1 MAKQELLGE
10 VKKLIAIGK
19 EKGFLTYDELN
30 STLPAEVV
38 SSEQFGSIMTM
49 FGEMDI
55 EIVDAPEG
63 ERIKKAR
70 DAEELSDDAE
80 GADSGSG
87 AGDENEKEE
96 KDEKDEK
103 EIDLTPGALSRTDD
117 PVRLYLKEM
126 GSVALLSREGEIEIA
141 KRIEEGKNNIASV
154 IYGMPMTIEFV
165 LALRDQL
172 KNGTIDV
179 REIVPIVETEE
190 EIEEE
195 QIQRDYEELRVKT
208 LEGLNS
214 VRKISTSL
222 KSLYEVA
229 RTANSDPAKQKKIKK
244 QIDTIRDQ
252 VVEKMESVNLH
263 GVLKD
268 RMVQRVR
275 ELAIQIRTAEREIV
289 SCQRRLGISGEAGA
303 EALKKLCRDRKDFLA
318 VKRKT
323 SCTEEALED
332 IKNVYQ
338 AAKGRIRTLETE
350 EALVSAEEI
359 KDAVKHLDVAEEK
372 VKRGKAELVE
382 ANLRLVV
389 SIAKKYTNRGLQFLD
404 LIQEGNIGLMKAVD
418 KFEYKRGY
426 KFSTYATWWIR
437 QAITRAIA
445 DQARTIRIPVHMIET
460 INKLIRTSR
469 HLVQKLGREPT
480 PEEIADRMDLPLDKV
495 WKILKIAREPISLET
510 PIGEEED
517 SHLGDFIEDKK
528 AVSPLEAA
536 IRYDLQRQINSA
548 LETLTPREE
557 KVLRKRFGIGEA
569 TDHTL
574 EEVGQDFEVTRERI
588 RQIEAKAL
596 RKLRHPSRSKKLRS
610 FVETL

>member
-1 MAKQELLGE
+1 MAKKELLTE

-19 EKGFLTYDELN
+19 EKGFLTYGELN
-30 STLPAEVV
+30 STLPAAVV

-63 ERIKKAR
+63 ERITKAR
-70 DAEELSDDAE
+70 DAEEASDKSE
-80 GADSGSG
+80 ESDSGG
-87 AGDENEKEE
+87 GDENEKEE
-96 KDEKDEK
+96 KEEK

-141 KRIEEGKNNIASV
+141 KRIEEGKKDISAV

-172 KNGTIDV
+172 KNGTINV

-190 EIEEE
+190 EFEEE

-222 KSLYEVA
+222 KSLYQVA
-229 RTANSDPAKQKKIKK
+229 RSANRDPVKQKKIKK

-252 VVEKMESVNLH
+252 VVQKMESVNLH

-275 ELAIQIRTAEREIV
+275 ELAIQIRTAEREIL
-289 SCQRRLGISGEAGA
+289 SCQRRMGLSGEAGV
-303 EALKKLCRDRKDFLA
+303 EALKKLARGDEKYFLV

-323 SCTEEALED
+323 SCTADALRE
-332 IKNVYQ
+332 IKKVYQ
-338 AAKGRIRTLETE
+338 AAKSRIRALETK

-480 PEEIADRMDLPLDKV
+480 PEEIAERMDLPLDKV
-495 WKILKIAREPISLET
+495 RKILKIAREPISLET

-548 LETLTPREE
+548 LGTLTPREE